1 MLCWHPECK
10 LTLATRPLLE
20 NALSVLCRMDASK
33 VVNGGRWTFN
43 DIKYLPLAILYSLR
57 IRESGEDLSD
67 PLKQQL
73 IDLLSPRGLL
83 GNVGFPQTMI
93 PRVNPASRPLGDTLS
108 KYVLRFIKY
117 EDTIADRELGAAMGG
132 V

>member
-1 MLCWHPECK
+1 
-10 LTLATRPLLE
+10 
-20 NALSVLCRMDASK
+20 
-33 VVNGGRWTFN
+33 
-43 DIKYLPLAILYSLR
+43 
-57 IRESGEDLSD
+57 
-67 PLKQQL
+67 
-73 IDLLSPRGLL
+73 
-83 GNVGFPQTMI
+83 MI